1 MTASLGKITDANK
14 AYHLGEI
21 EDRLDPY
28 YLKDRPIRTLG
39 NLAKEVG
46 LGNEPTSEQI
56 LNVLAGNN
64 ADATETLRERPVKT
78 LGFDLALSARKEIS
92 ILHALGGE
100 HLRNEI
106 EAAHHTAV
114 EGAFKYLE
122 SSAVSVRRGAGGAQV
137 LDGSGL
143 IAFAVTHNDSRNLDP
158 QLHDHVLI
166 ANMTKGPD
174 DRWTALDGRDIYRH
188 AKTAGFIYQATL
200 RAELTERVGLV
211 WEPVHNRTA
220 PVAGFDQQL
229 VREFSTRRRSIE
241 EALDRNGLASPK
253 SAAIAT
259 LTTRQSKQLDVDLYD
274 LQSNWAQR
282 AEPYRDSLRNLPLQP
297 RHAELTVDARVLA
310 ATVTQQ
316 HATFDRRTLL
326 QAVCESHVDGA
337 RLRDIEREAEAFV
350 RSGHA
355 ITLGPDRWTT
365 PEMLALEQRTVD
377 AAINGR
383 NKHLAIV
390 PTHLVDEALASR
402 PSLGQDQADAVTALA
417 RSGDAVEI
425 VIGPAGHGKSTMLD
439 ASRAAWDAAGFRTIG
454 AAPSARAA
462 AELQA
467 SSGIPSQTID
477 RLFGGIDTGYER
489 LDRQTVLVIDE
500 AGMVGTRKLANII
513 ERAQQTSTKV
523 VLVGDNKQ
531 LPEIDAGGLFSA
543 LTTRLEPHTLTENRR
558 QQDPVERQAAAE
570 LRAGDTEIAI
580 KRLHRHGRIVTADNA
595 DHLRD
600 GLVADWHQSR
610 NAGQDVLLVA
620 PRRSMVDD
628 LNDRAREL
636 LRATGQLGEPILR
649 LDDHEYAKGDTVV
662 ALHNDYRIG
671 ILNGDRA
678 TVRELTD
685 DGLTVTLRRGGDVT
699 IPLDYAAEHLTH
711 GYATTIH
718 KAQGFT
724 VDEVFVLGDDTYA
737 QEHGYTA
744 LTRGRNANRAYI
756 VRAEPP
762 EHALPHADSAQE
774 RSPLDAFINSLQHSA
789 AKTAAIDFTPDH
801 NL

>member
-14 AYHLGEI
+14 GYHLGEI

-28 YLKDRPIRTLG
+28 YLKDRPIRVVG
-39 NLAKEVG
+39 QLAHEVG
-46 LGNEPTSEQI
+46 LTSNPTTEQI
-56 LNVLAGNN
+56 LNVLSGQT
-64 ADATETLRERPVKT
+64 ADGTTTLRERPVKT
-78 LGFDLALSARKEIS
+78 LGFDLALSARKELS

-100 HLRNEI
+100 RMRNEI

-114 EGAFKYLE
+114 DSAFRYLE
-122 SSAVSVRRGAGGAQV
+122 SAAVSVRRGAGGAQV
-137 LDGSGL
+137 LDGNGL
-143 IAFAVTHNDSRNLDP
+143 VAFAVTHTDSRNLDP

-174 DRWTALDGRDIYRH
+174 GRWTALDGRDIYRH
-188 AKTAGFIYQATL
+188 AKTAGHIYQATL
-200 RAELTERVGLV
+200 RAELTERVGLI
-211 WEPVHNRTA
+211 WEPVHNGTA
-220 PVAGFDQQL
+220 PVAGFDQRL
-229 VREFSTRRRSIE
+229 AREFSSRRRSIE
-241 EALDRNGLASPK
+241 DALDRNGLASPK

-274 LQSNWAQR
+274 LQTSWARR

-297 RHAELTVDARVLA
+297 RHATPTIDARSLA
-310 ATVTQQ
+310 TTVTEQ

-326 QAVCESHVDGA
+326 QAVCDSLTDGA
-337 RLRDIEREAEAFV
+337 RLPQIEHAADNFI

-355 ITLGPDRWTT
+355 IPLGPDRWTT
-365 PEMLALEQRTVD
+365 PEILALEQRTVD
-377 AAINGR
+377 TALNGR
-383 NKHLAIV
+383 HRHLAV
-390 PTHLVDEALASR
+390 VSNHFVDDALAAR
-402 PSLGQDQADAVTALA
+402 PSLGPDQAAAVAAIA
-417 RSGDAVEI
+417 RSGDAIEI

-462 AELQA
+462 AELQS

-477 RLFGGIDTGYER
+477 RLVGALDTGHER

-500 AGMVGTRKLANII
+500 AAMVGTRKLANII
-513 ERAQQTSTKV
+513 DRAHQASTKV
-523 VLVGDNKQ
+523 VLVGDNRQ

-558 QQDPVERQAAAE
+558 QRDGVERQAAAE
-570 LRAGDTEIAI
+570 LRSGDIETAIA
-580 KRLHRHGRIVTADNA
+580 RLHRHGRIVTADNA

-600 GLVADWHQSR
+600 GLVADWHHARS
-610 NAGQDVLLVA
+610 AGQDVLMVA

-628 LNDRAREL
+628 LNERARAL
-636 LRATGQLGEPILR
+636 LRATGELGEPILR
-649 LDDHEYAKGDTVV
+649 LGDHQYATGDTVV
-662 ALHNDYRIG
+662 ALRNDYGIG

-678 TVRELTD
+678 SVKSLD
-685 DGLTVTLRRGGDVT
+685 DNGLTVSLRRGHDVT
-699 IPLDYAAEHLTH
+699 LPFDYVAEHLTH

-718 KAQGFT
+718 KAQGIT

-762 EHALPHADSAQE
+762 DHAQPHSDNAPE
-774 RSPLDAFINSLQHSA
+774 LNPLDAFIKSLQHSA
-789 AKTAAIDFTPDH
+789 AKTAAIDLTPDH